1 MKPIR
6 SSRHALALA
15 SLAAVG
21 ALTLTACNDDASSS
35 DTATTPPATGAPAT
49 QAASPSAAATT
60 PAASGS
66 ASVPTGGSA
75 SVPAG
80 GTASGTAA
88 APAPAGSAPA
98 AGTTLKL
105 GDAATIPF
113 SSGSTKGT
121 IALAVTSIEKGDPA
135 DLTSL
140 NLGDKAKGLV
150 PYYIHYKVTNAGS
163 TDLSY
168 TSVNHM
174 KGLLAD
180 GTEAQELMVIGSFP
194 KCKSESLPKGF
205 TNGQSA
211 TSCAV
216 AMSPEASKVAGA
228 EYWGEPYTLG
238 KGLNWK

>member
-6 SSRHALALA
+6 NSRRALALA
-15 SLAAVG
+15 SMVAVG
-21 ALTLTACNDDASSS
+21 ALTLTACNDDAGAA
-35 DTATTPPATGAPAT
+35 DTPTAPPATGAPAT
-49 QAASPSAAATT
+49 PAASPTAAATT

-66 ASVPTGGSA
+66 ASA
-75 SVPAG
+75 PAG
-80 GTASGTAA
+80 GAASGAPA

-105 GDAATIPF
+105 GESATIPF

-135 DLTSL
+135 DLAPL

-163 TDLSY
+163 TDLAY

-216 AMSPEASKVAGA
+216 AMSPEASRIAGA
-228 EYWGEPYTLG
+228 EYWGDPYTLG

>member
-6 SSRHALALA
+6 SSRRALALA
-15 SLAAVG
+15 SMAAVG
-21 ALTLTACNDDASSS
+21 ALTLTACNDDAGAA
-35 DTATTPPATGAPAT
+35 DTPTTPSATTAPAGQT
-49 QAASPSAAATT
+49 AAPSTAAITPAATT
-60 PAASGS
+60 PAAPSG
-66 ASVPTGGSA
+66 G
-75 SVPAG
+75 
-80 GTASGTAA
+80 ASGTGA

-105 GDAATIPF
+105 GEAATIPF

-135 DLTSL
+135 DLADL
-140 NLGDKAKGLV
+140 KLGDKAKGLV
-150 PYYIHYKVTNAGS
+150 PYYIHYKITNAGG

-168 TSVNHM
+168 TSVSHM

-180 GTEAQELMVIGSFP
+180 GTEAQELTVIGSFA
-194 KCKSESLPKGF
+194 KCKSASLPKGF
-205 TNGQSA
+205 TNGQSS

-216 AMSPEASKVAGA
+216 AMSPEASKIAGA

>member
-1 MKPIR
+1 MKTVR
-6 SSRHALALA
+6 SSRRALALA
-15 SLAAVG
+15 SMAAVG
-21 ALTLTACNDDASSS
+21 ALTLTACNDDAGAA
-35 DTATTPPATGAPAT
+35 DTPTTPPATGAPASP
-49 QAASPSAAATT
+49 AASPTAAATT

-66 ASVPTGGSA
+66 AS
-75 SVPAG
+75 
-80 GTASGTAA
+80 

-105 GDAATIPF
+105 GESATIPF

-135 DLTSL
+135 DLAPL

-163 TDLSY
+163 TDLAY

-216 AMSPEASKVAGA
+216 AMSPEASRIAGA
-228 EYWGEPYTLG
+228 EYWGDPYTLG

>member
-6 SSRHALALA
+6 NNRRALALA
-15 SLAAVG
+15 ALAAVG
-21 ALTLTACNDDASSS
+21 ALTMTACNDDASSS
-35 DTATTPPATGAPAT
+35 DTATTPPAAPSAPSASATGAP
-49 QAASPSAAATT
+49 SPSGGAITPAAPTSA
-60 PAASGS
+60 PAGGAASGS
-66 ASVPTGGSA
+66 
-75 SVPAG
+75 
-80 GTASGTAA
+80 AA
-88 APAPAGSAPA
+88 APAPAGSTPAP
-98 AGTTLKL
+98 GTTVKV
-105 GDAATIPF
+105 GDAVTIPF
-113 SSGSTKGT
+113 TSGSTSGT

-163 TDLSY
+163 SDLSF

-180 GTEAQELMVIGSFP
+180 GTEAQELMIIGSFA
-194 KCKSESLPKGF
+194 KCKSDSLPKGF

-228 EYWGEPYTLG
+228 EYWGDPYTLG
-238 KGLNWK
+238 KGVNWK

>member
-6 SSRHALALA
+6 NNRRALALA
-15 SLAAVG
+15 ALAAVG
-21 ALTLTACNDDASSS
+21 ALTMTACNDDASSS
-35 DTATTPPATGAPAT
+35 DTATTPPAAPSAPSASASATGAP
-49 QAASPSAAATT
+49 SPSGGAITPAAPTSA
-60 PAASGS
+60 PAGGAASGS
-66 ASVPTGGSA
+66 
-75 SVPAG
+75 
-80 GTASGTAA
+80 AA
-88 APAPAGSAPA
+88 APAPAGSTPAP
-98 AGTTLKL
+98 GTTVKV
-105 GDAATIPF
+105 GDAVTIPF
-113 SSGSTKGT
+113 TSGSTSGT

-163 TDLSY
+163 SDLSF

-180 GTEAQELMVIGSFP
+180 GTEAQELMIIGSFA
-194 KCKSESLPKGF
+194 KCKSDSLPKGF

-228 EYWGEPYTLG
+228 EYWGDPYTLG
-238 KGLNWK
+238 KGVNWK

>member
-1 MKPIR
+1 G
-6 SSRHALALA
+6 
-15 SLAAVG
+15 G
-21 ALTLTACNDDASSS
+21 A
-35 DTATTPPATGAPAT
+35 
-49 QAASPSAAATT
+49 
-60 PAASGS
+60 
-66 ASVPTGGSA
+66 
-75 SVPAG
+75 
-80 GTASGTAA
+80 ASGTAA

-105 GDAATIPF
+105 GEAATIPF

-135 DLTSL
+135 DLASL

-150 PYYIHYKVTNAGS
+150 PYYVHYSVTNAGG

>member
-6 SSRHALALA
+6 SSRRALALA

-35 DTATTPPATGAPAT
+35 DTAKTPPATGAPAT
-49 QAASPSAAATT
+49 QAASPSTAATT

-66 ASVPTGGSA
+66 ASVPAGGAGSGSA
-75 SVPAG
+75 
-80 GTASGTAA
+80 T

-135 DLTSL
+135 DLAPL

-150 PYYIHYKVTNAGS
+150 PYYIHYKVTNAGG

-168 TSVNHM
+168 TSVSHM

-180 GTEAQELMVIGSFP
+180 GSEAQELMVIGSFA

>member
-6 SSRHALALA
+6 SSRRALALA

-21 ALTLTACNDDASSS
+21 ALTMTACNDDAASS
-35 DTATTPPATGAPAT
+35 DTATTAPATAAPVT

-60 PAASGS
+60 PAAS
-66 ASVPTGGSA
+66 APATPTGA
-75 SVPAG
+75 
-80 GTASGTAA
+80 ASGTAA

-98 AGTTLKL
+98 GGTTLKI

-135 DLTSL
+135 DLTSF

-163 TDLSY
+163 TDLSF

-180 GTEAQELMVIGSFP
+180 GTEAQELMVIGTFA
-194 KCKSESLPKGF
+194 KCKNESLPKGF
-205 TNGQSA
+205 VNGQSA

-216 AMSPEASKVAGA
+216 AMSPEASTVSGA

>member
-1 MKPIR
+1 MKTIR
-6 SSRHALALA
+6 SSHRALALA

-21 ALTLTACNDDASSS
+21 ALTLTACNDDAASS
-35 DTATTPPATGAPAT
+35 DTATTAPATGAPASQT
-49 QAASPSAAATT
+49 ASPSSAATT
-60 PAASGS
+60 PVAA
-66 ASVPTGGSA
+66 GSA

-80 GTASGTAA
+80 GAASGTAA

-135 DLTSL
+135 DLASL

-168 TSVNHM
+168 TSVNHV

-180 GTEAQELMVIGSFP
+180 DTEAQELMVIGTFP

-205 TNGQSA
+205 GNGQSA

>member
-35 DTATTPPATGAPAT
+35 DTATTPPATGAPAG

-60 PAASGS
+60 PAASPSAAATTRAASGS
-66 ASVPTGGSA
+66 ASI
-75 SVPAG
+75 PAG
-80 GTASGTAA
+80 GT
-88 APAPAGSAPA
+88 APA

-150 PYYIHYKVTNAGS
+150 PYYIHYKVTNAGD

>member
-1 MKPIR
+1 MKTVR
-6 SSRHALALA
+6 SSRRALALA
-15 SLAAVG
+15 SMAAVG
-21 ALTLTACNDDASSS
+21 ALTLTACNDDAGAA
-35 DTATTPPATGAPAT
+35 DTPTTPPATGAPAT
-49 QAASPSAAATT
+49 AAASPTAAATT

-66 ASVPTGGSA
+66 ASA
-75 SVPAG
+75 PAG
-80 GTASGTAA
+80 G
-88 APAPAGSAPA
+88 APA

-105 GDAATIPF
+105 GESATIPF

-135 DLTSL
+135 DLAPL

-163 TDLSY
+163 TDLAY

-216 AMSPEASKVAGA
+216 AMSPEASRIAGA
-228 EYWGEPYTLG
+228 EYWGDPYTLG

>member
-6 SSRHALALA
+6 SSRRSLALA

-21 ALTLTACNDDASSS
+21 ALTLTACNDDAASS

-49 QAASPSAAATT
+49 KAAPSSAAATT

-66 ASVPTGGSA
+66 ASA
-75 SVPAG
+75 PAG
-80 GTASGTAA
+80 GASGTAA

-105 GDAATIPF
+105 GDTATIPF

-135 DLTSL
+135 DLAAL

-163 TDLSY
+163 TDLSF

-180 GTEAQELMVIGSFP
+180 GTEAQELMVIGSFA

-228 EYWGEPYTLG
+228 EYWGDPYTLG

>member
-6 SSRHALALA
+6 SNRRVLALA
-15 SLAAVG
+15 ALAAVG
-21 ALTLTACNDDASSS
+21 TLTMTACNDDAASS
-35 DTATTPPATGAPAT
+35 DTAATTPPAA
-49 QAASPSAAATT
+49 PSAAATDAPSPSGGAIT
-60 PAASGS
+60 PAAPTS
-66 ASVPTGGSA
+66 A
-75 SVPAG
+75 PAG
-80 GTASGTAA
+80 GAASGTAA
-88 APAPAGSAPA
+88 APAPAGATAAP
-98 AGTTLKL
+98 GTTVKV
-105 GDAATIPF
+105 GDAVTMPF

-150 PYYIHYKVTNAGS
+150 PYYIHYKITNAGS
-163 TDLSY
+163 TDLSF

-180 GTEAQELMVIGSFP
+180 GTEAQDLLIIGAFP
-194 KCKSESLPKGF
+194 KCKSDSLPKGF
-205 TNGQSA
+205 TNGQSS

-228 EYWGEPYTLG
+228 EYWGDPYTLG
-238 KGLNWK
+238 KGVNWK

>member
-6 SSRHALALA
+6 SNRRALALA
-15 SLAAVG
+15 ALAAVG
-21 ALTLTACNDDASSS
+21 ALTMTACNDDASSS
-35 DTATTPPATGAPAT
+35 DTATTPPAAPSAPAASSASASATGAP
-49 QAASPSAAATT
+49 SPSGGAITPAAPTSA
-60 PAASGS
+60 PAGGAASGS
-66 ASVPTGGSA
+66 
-75 SVPAG
+75 
-80 GTASGTAA
+80 AA
-88 APAPAGSAPA
+88 APAPAGSTPAP
-98 AGTTLKL
+98 GTTVKI
-105 GDAATIPF
+105 GDAVTIPF

-163 TDLSY
+163 TDLSF

-180 GTEAQELMVIGSFP
+180 GTEAQELMIIGAFP
-194 KCKSESLPKGF
+194 KCKSDSLPKGF

-228 EYWGEPYTLG
+228 EYWGDPYTLG
-238 KGLNWK
+238 KGVNWK

>member
-6 SSRHALALA
+6 SSRRALALA
-15 SLAAVG
+15 ALTAVG
-21 ALTLTACNDDASSS
+21 ALTMTACNDDASSS
-35 DTATTPPATGAPAT
+35 DTATTPPAAPSAPA
-49 QAASPSAAATT
+49 ASSAPGTVAPSPGGGAIT
-60 PAASGS
+60 PAAPTS
-66 ASVPTGGSA
+66 A
-75 SVPAG
+75 PAG
-80 GTASGTAA
+80 GAASASAA
-88 APAPAGSAPA
+88 APAPAGGTPA
-98 AGTTLKL
+98 GGTTVKV
-105 GDAATIPF
+105 GNAVTIPF

-150 PYYIHYKVTNAGS
+150 PYYIHYSVTNAGS
-163 TDLSY
+163 TDLSF
-168 TSVNHM
+168 TSVDHM

-180 GTEAQELMVIGSFP
+180 GTEAQDLMIIGAFA

-216 AMSPEASKVAGA
+216 ALSPEASKVAGA
-228 EYWGEPYTLG
+228 EYWGDPYTLG
-238 KGLNWK
+238 KGVNWK